1 MTQQRD
7 EGLRLRGKV
16 ALVCGAGSIGPG
28 WGNGKASAVAY
39 ARAGAKVLAVDLNA
53 EAAAETAS
61 IIAQEGFE
69 SAAHAADVSDEA
81 AVAKMVDTCLDR
93 FGRIDILHNN
103 VGIASLG
110 GPVETSLE
118 TWERVM
124 RVNVTSMFLTCRH
137 VIPHFLAQSSG
148 AIVNI
153 SSLSG
158 VKAARAE
165 LAYATSKGA
174 VNALTIN
181 IAMQYARDGIRCNA
195 VVPGL
200 INTPMVAEALTG
212 HYGDGG
218 MPAMVAA
225 RDALSPTGRMGEA
238 WDVAN
243 AAVFLA
249 SDEAKYINGML
260 LHVDGGLQHSFTTG
274 NG

>member
-1 MTQQRD
+1 MDVTH
-7 EGLRLRGKV
+7 RLQDKV

-39 ARAGAKVLAVDLNA
+39 ARAGAKVMAVDLQG
-53 EAAAETAS
+53 AAAEATAA
-61 IIAQEGFE
+61 IIRDEGHE
-69 SAAHAADVSDEA
+69 ALAHAADVSDEA
-81 AVAKMVDTCLDR
+81 AVTDMVAACVAR
-93 FGRIDILHNN
+93 YGRVDILHNN

-110 GPVETSLE
+110 GPVETTLA

-137 VIPHFLAQSSG
+137 VIPLFLEQGGG

-181 IAMQYARDGIRCNA
+181 IAMQYARAGIRCNA
-195 VVPGL
+195 IVPGL
-200 INTPMVAEALTG
+200 INTPMVADALTA

-218 MPAMVAA
+218 VEAMVSA

-260 LHVDGGLQHSFTTG
+260 MHVDGGLQHSFTTG
-274 NG
+274 TG